1 MNPNISQDF
10 SGIASMNISQ
20 ENPQPNFTRDSMQ
33 SAQMYKLIDQEA
45 LEQKAFDQ
53 KMGQMSVAS
62 LEELK

>member
-1 MNPNISQDF
+1 
-10 SGIASMNISQ
+10 
-20 ENPQPNFTRDSMQ
+20 
-33 SAQMYKLIDQEA
+33 MYKLIDQEA

>member
-1 MNPNISQDF
+1 
-10 SGIASMNISQ
+10 MNISQ